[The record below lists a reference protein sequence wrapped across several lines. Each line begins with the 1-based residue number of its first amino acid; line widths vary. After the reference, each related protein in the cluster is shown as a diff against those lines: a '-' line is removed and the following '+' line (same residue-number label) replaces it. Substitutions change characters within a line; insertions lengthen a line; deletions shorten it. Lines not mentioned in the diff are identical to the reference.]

1 MRRLCGPLRRVE
13 RREFF
18 GRCTALERQ
27 GEALVVVPGLPVS
40 EGCSGHIEVLEALP
54 APELLL
60 IDPMAPLDTVAR
72 VRAEVDVP
80 ISEATLFD
88 APTVEAMA
96 IQIQL
101 ALLDATT

>member
-1 MRRLCGPLRRVE
+1 ML
-13 RREFF
+13 
-18 GRCTALERQ
+18 
-27 GEALVVVPGLPVS
+27 S
-40 EGCSGHIEVLEALP
+40 
-54 APELLL
+54 
-60 IDPMAPLDTVAR
+60 TVAR

>member
-1 MRRLCGPLRRVE
+1 MLARIW
-13 RREFF
+13 
-18 GRCTALERQ
+18 A
-27 GEALVVVPGLPVS
+27 
-40 EGCSGHIEVLEALP
+40 EVLELGEIGVLHDFL
-54 APELLL
+54 ELGGDSLRAGQ
-60 IDPMAPLDTVAR
+60 IVAR